1 MEAWLWDKYTP
12 QNGLKK
18 TEVSKII
25 RISNEDSLMKIAE
38 VSFGGTIKEVNLAYA
53 PEANVGDY
61 VIVHVG
67 FAISILNEKE
77 ALKVFETLDQI
88 DEFQNSEGSQT

>member
-1 MEAWLWDKYTP
+1 MCLAIP
-12 QNGLKK
+12 G
-18 TEVSKII
+18 KII